1 MPMTAAEERRL
12 RRQHRILANSEQR
25 MKLVMGE
32 ATSGSDGGSRI
43 ADDSSSHI
51 EEAVQDEGQ
60 VAETQ
65 DKDRE
70 LEEIAKELEDLRK
83 KELSGTFRGE
93 GGSASFG
100 GGGGRGAGGGGG
112 GGGSNVTGIFERL
125 LNDPTAAAA
134 VGGEEEADASSKV
147 AKFMLN
153 TFPWIA
159 AGVLVPNATMY
170 VALAAIAGF
179 YLQSAVLGGN
189 SRGRPIWSALLTLA
203 GVSEQGNDDQ
213 FCYTPR
219 LHTSS
224 LIGIAIGRFR
234 KFIGITRPSEFP
246 ILLGLN

>member
-1 MPMTAAEERRL
+1 MTAAEERRL

-100 GGGGRGAGGGGG
+100 GGGGGGGGRG
-112 GGGSNVTGIFERL
+112 GGGMNAASIFERL
-125 LNDPTAAAA
+125 LNDPAAAA
-134 VGGEEEADASSKV
+134 AGEEDGADASSPV

-153 TFPWIA
+153 TFPWVA
-159 AGVLVPNATMY
+159 AGLLVPNATMY

-189 SRGRPIWSALLTLA
+189 SRRRPVWSALLTLA
-203 GVSEQGNDDQ
+203 GVSEQGNDHQ
-213 FCYTPR
+213 FCY
-219 LHTSS
+219 
-224 LIGIAIGRFR
+224 
-234 KFIGITRPSEFP
+234 SENV
-246 ILLGLN
+246 LCTGS

>member
-1 MPMTAAEERRL
+1 MTAAEERRL
-12 RRQHRILANSEQR
+12 RRQHRILANSDQR

-32 ATSGSDGGSRI
+32 ATGGSDGGRRI
-43 ADDSSSHI
+43 TDDRNSPD
-51 EEAVQDEGQ
+51 EEAVRDGDL
-60 VAETQ
+60 VVKPQ
-65 DKDRE
+65 DKDGE
-70 LEEIAKELEDLRK
+70 LEEIAKQLKELRK
-83 KELSGTFRGE
+83 KDLSGTFRGE

-100 GGGGRGAGGGGG
+100 GGGGRGAGGGG